1 MATYQPSALGIE
13 IRDCRQRL
21 GMTQRQ
27 FGELCGVGGKYPHV
41 AISDLE
47 TGFRQSA
54 HASTI
59 AKIRRVIDANPVPMQ
74 VAVRQDAPVPD
85 RPLADLIRQINSHG
99 FAVTLTP
106 LPPRE

>member
-1 MATYQPSALGIE
+1 
-13 IRDCRQRL
+13 
-21 GMTQRQ
+21 
-27 FGELCGVGGKYPHV
+27 
-41 AISDLE
+41 
-47 TGFRQSA
+47 
-54 HASTI
+54 
-59 AKIRRVIDANPVPMQ
+59 VPMQ